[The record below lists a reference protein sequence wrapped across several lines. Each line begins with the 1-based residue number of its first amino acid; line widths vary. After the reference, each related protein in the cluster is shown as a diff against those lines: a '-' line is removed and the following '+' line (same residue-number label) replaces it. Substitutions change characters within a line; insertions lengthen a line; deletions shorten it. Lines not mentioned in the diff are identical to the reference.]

1 MSESMTLAGGF
12 PAQTHEDW
20 QRLVAGVVNK
30 SRAEDAKLDPADA
43 EASLRTTLAGDLV
56 IDPLY
61 SRPADARPLGVPGAM
76 PFTRGRALRDP
87 NQPWDVR
94 QLHDDPD
101 AARTLVRFAFCKR
114 GSRRPARGPAR
125 RRRGQRQP
133 RPRPDRRGGA
143 HRGDAGPERAHR
155 RRGSAR

>member
-114 GSRRPARGPAR
+114 DEVLTEAVRRL
-125 RRRGQRQP
+125 
-133 RPRPDRRGGA
+133 
-143 HRGDAGPERAHR
+143 AGLRV
-155 RRGSAR
+155 G